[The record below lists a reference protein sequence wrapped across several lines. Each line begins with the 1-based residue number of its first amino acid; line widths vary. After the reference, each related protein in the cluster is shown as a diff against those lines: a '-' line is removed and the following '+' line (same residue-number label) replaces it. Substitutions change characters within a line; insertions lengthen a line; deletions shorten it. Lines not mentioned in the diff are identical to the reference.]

1 MNAAAKPVATSAV
14 SGDWSQDRL
23 RFEIY
28 TVLGRMK
35 NYEVIPLQGV
45 FPVALGM
52 TRGQVHSE
60 LGRCASSFHKTASS
74 AQPTD
79 AWFNNSFQVFYAADE
94 TVKYIE
100 LSCNKEFSVSC
111 MGVSVFNAQVTSL
124 IERFEQYAAVDTSD
138 PEHGFSF
145 IFPSLELSL
154 WRPEIE
160 GERALYF
167 STIGIGKL
175 GCYSNAD

>member
-1 MNAAAKPVATSAV
+1 
-14 SGDWSQDRL
+14 
-23 RFEIY
+23 
-28 TVLGRMK
+28 MK
-35 NYEVIPLQGV
+35 NFEVIPLQGV
-45 FPVALGM
+45 LPVALGM

-60 LGRCASSFHKTASS
+60 LGRCTSSFQKTPASV
-74 AQPTD
+74 QPTD

-100 LSCNKEFSVSC
+100 LSSNKGFAVSC
-111 MGVSVFNAQVTSL
+111 MGVSVFNTQVTSL
-124 IERFEQYAAVDTSD
+124 IEHFEQHAEVDTSD

-160 GERALYF
+160 GRRALYF
-167 STIGIGKL
+167 STIGIGRL
-175 GCYSNAD
+175 GCYSNAA